1 MAATTIAPGAL
12 YSFLYRRWWLAFLLL
27 GASFVLF
34 GLASANLV
42 RAVMANWEFLA
53 MYGVD
58 AIRDGGLWQLGEL
71 ILSGYFAVA
80 LYVVFK
86 LCEKVLV
93 ERLSNAK
100 EN

>member
-1 MAATTIAPGAL
+1 MAATTAAPGAL
-12 YSFLYRRWWLAFLLL
+12 YVFLYRRWWLAFLLL

-34 GLASANLV
+34 GLASATLV
-42 RAVMANWEFLA
+42 RSVMSSWEFLA
-53 MYGVD
+53 TYGAD
-58 AIRDGGLWQLGEL
+58 AVRDGGLLQFGEL
-71 ILSGYFAVA
+71 ILSGYLAVA
-80 LYVVFK
+80 FYIVFK